1 MMCLEVVRVRVKSLA
16 SWIVGFASDVDYI
29 EAAAARVGESLE
41 RFGCEC
47 VGHD

>member
-1 MMCLEVVRVRVKSLA
+1 MMCLEVVRVRLTSLA
-16 SWIVGFASDVDYI
+16 SWIVDFVFDVENLE
-29 EAAAARVGESLE
+29 EAAKVEESLE